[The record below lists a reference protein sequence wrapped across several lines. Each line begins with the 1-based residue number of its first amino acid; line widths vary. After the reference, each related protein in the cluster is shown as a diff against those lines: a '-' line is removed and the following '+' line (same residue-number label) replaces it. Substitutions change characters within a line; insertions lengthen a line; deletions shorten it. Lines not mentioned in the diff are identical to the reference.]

1 MSDKLLPEIVPH
13 NIEAERALIGCFL
26 DDAITASDETGGR
39 VKPSMFYDGL
49 HRVVFETVESLLES
63 GKTCH
68 ISLVVADLRDRNA
81 LEGIGGAVFV
91 SELLQA
97 APPASAALVYFE
109 KVLSVYTKRKVIESF
124 HVAIQL
130 AEAGTNAEEMVDSA
144 QKSITE
150 VGIEISGESEITIK
164 EITQEA
170 IAEFEEDY
178 RNAGIIRGLET
189 GFGDL
194 DKITNGLQPGE
205 MFVLAARPS
214 VGKTALAMN
223 IAEKV
228 AVDRKIPVG
237 IFSLE
242 MTRRSLIKR
251 MVSTRS
257 RVSSQTVHS
266 GKMSEYD
273 FSRLTSAA
281 SQVSVSPIFIDDSPG
296 LNILQVR
303 ARARKMVRKH
313 GIKLIVVDYLQL
325 MHAVTKNTEN
335 REREVA
341 NISNGIKAIL
351 KELNIPGL
359 ILAQI
364 NRSVEKEKRR
374 PRLSDLRE
382 SGSIEQDADVVG
394 LLYPTQETPS
404 NPFIVPISL
413 DIAKQRNGETGII
426 NFTFFKEFT
435 RYEQAPKETT
445 GKK

>member
-26 DDAITASDETGGR
+26 DDAVTASDETGGR

-49 HRVVFETVESLLES
+49 HRVVFESVESLLES

-81 LEGIGGAVFV
+81 LEGVGGSVFV
-91 SELLQA
+91 AELLQA

-124 HVAIQL
+124 HLAIQL

-150 VGIEISGESEITIK
+150 IGIEISGESEITIK
-164 EITQEA
+164 QTVRDA
-170 IAEFEEDY
+170 IAEIEEDY
-178 RNAGIIRGLET
+178 ERAGTIRGLET
-189 GFGDL
+189 GFTDL
-194 DKITNGLQPGE
+194 DKITNGLQPGD
-205 MFVLAARPS
+205 MMILAARPS

-228 AVDRKIPVG
+228 SVDNKIPVG
-237 IFSLE
+237 VFSLE
-242 MTRRSLIKR
+242 MTRSSLIRR
-251 MVSTRS
+251 MISTRARVSTQRI
-257 RVSSQTVHS
+257 RS
-266 GKMSEYD
+266 GKLSPEE
-273 FSRLTSAA
+273 FSRLSHA
-281 SQVSVSPIFIDDSPG
+281 SSQISGSPIYIDDTPG

-303 ARARKMVRKH
+303 SRARKMVRKH

-325 MHAVTKNTEN
+325 MHAVTKKTEN

-364 NRSVEKEKRR
+364 NRSVEKENRR

-404 NPFIVPISL
+404 HPFIVPISL

-435 RYEQAPKETT
+435 RYEQAPK
-445 GKK
+445 